1 MDKFVAPLRSLL
13 ARLRTIKIPAPRI
26 TKPGRLPIRSIILW
40 GVAVALAIGAF
51 LFMQQ
56 FTACWQLTA
65 LPGMRPSS
73 CPGAPTAYGSTPE
86 VNAKGTPVAL
96 PPTPDTVAAPEVDYP
111 QWDGGSRVNIVF
123 FGLRGGEASGE
134 SCPLCTDT
142 IIVFTVD
149 PVSKTAGMI
158 SVPRDMYVN
167 IPGESQFSRINTAWT
182 FGEAAKLPGGGPV
195 EAMKTV
201 SQFLG
206 VPIQY
211 YIQVN
216 FDTFISFIN
225 LIGGIDVY
233 NTEKLILDPTGAGLD
248 HVKLTCCG
256 IRHLDGRLALA
267 YARCRDQ
274 QQGCNDGDVGRSMR
288 QQKVLLAIRNKVL
301 SGDYFAKLMAQAP
314 QLYTLFSSGVRTNI
328 SLQDSIK
335 LAMLAKDIPF
345 NQIQQG
351 IIDNHMTNFGNVT
364 LGGQKA
370 SILMPIPDKI
380 RVLRDQIFSTAGATS
395 PMAKGTAEDLMKA
408 DGARVRVVND
418 SSVPDLDTRTGNFL
432 LSRGMQVTER
442 GAPNGNYNQTVVV
455 IYSAKLY
462 TLRYLISPL
471 SMITSSNQIVF
482 KPDPAQSVDM
492 EIRLGNDWASK
503 LPAGY

>member
-1 MDKFVAPLRSLL
+1 MDKFNTLFKSIL
-13 ARLRTIKIPAPRI
+13 ARIRTIKFPAFKNPEPRKI
-26 TKPGRLPIRSIILW
+26 SVRAVIFW
-40 GVAVALAIGAF
+40 GVAVAVAIGAF

-65 LPGMRPSS
+65 LPGMRPSW
-73 CPGAPTAYGSTPE
+73 CAGAPTVYGSTPD

-96 PPTPDTVAAPEVDYP
+96 PPTPADVAAPEVDNP
-111 QWDGGSRVNIVF
+111 SWDGGSRINIVF
-123 FGLRGGEASGE
+123 FGLRGGETSGE
-134 SCPLCTDT
+134 DCPLCTDT
-142 IIVFTVD
+142 IIVFTID

-158 SVPRDMYVN
+158 SVPRDLYVN
-167 IPGESQFSRINTAWT
+167 IPGFGYSRINTAWT
-182 FGEAAKLPGGGPV
+182 SGEAAKLPGGGPA

-233 NTEKLILDPTGAGLD
+233 NTEKLTLDPTGAGLD
-248 HVKLTCCG
+248 HIKLTCCG

-301 SGDYFAKLMAQAP
+301 SGDYFAKLMSQAP
-314 QLYTLFSSGVRTNI
+314 QLYSLFSSGVRTNI

-335 LAMLAKDIPF
+335 LAMLAKDVSLDHIK
-345 NQIQQG
+345 QG
-351 IIDNHMTNFGNVT
+351 IIDDHMTNFGNVT

-380 RVLRDQIFSTAGATS
+380 RVLRDQIFSTTGATS
-395 PMAKGTAEDLMKA
+395 PMASGTPQGLMQA

-418 SSVPDLDTRTGNFL
+418 SSVPNLDARTGNFL
-432 LSRGMQVTER
+432 LAQGMQVTER
-442 GAPNGNYNQTVVV
+442 GAPNGFYNQTVVV
-455 IYSAKLY
+455 IYSPKLY
-462 TLRYLISPL
+462 ALRFLINPL
-471 SMITSSNQIVF
+471 GMITSSNQIVF
-482 KPDPAQSVDM
+482 KPDPTQSVDM
-492 EIRLGNDWASK
+492 EIRLGNDWAGK